1 MTAVDE
7 PGSSRADRDPLSRH
21 AADLYNDG
29 RLMPM
34 LRQLVR
40 TSCGLADAIGGSI
53 SVVDV
58 DAGRYTKIAEVGTA
72 CRLGQTFPLHEGVTG
87 RVLHRREPVILGT
100 YKEIA
105 SGHLA
110 ANHPAA
116 NGAVVAIPIW
126 WRGDIVAVNV
136 IFAGATRPFSMNE
149 VDHLELVTQV
159 VAPGLVN
166 AMDREMP
173 ATAPRRPSRGDVDT
187 ASQRAPGSVNDV
199 VLGLVDLAQ
208 KAAMDRGSGGGLHL
222 RVVDDSERPRL
233 LIRGDGLAEA
243 PQGTQPAE
251 VWHELVDAQ
260 DGLVSLQPA
269 GVPSAAEKPVEPVS
283 PFSVREK
290 EVANLL
296 ARGLSDRAVAQALHL
311 SPKTVEKH
319 VSAVLRKTGTTSRTA
334 AVVACIERG
343 WL

>member
-1 MTAVDE
+1 M
-7 PGSSRADRDPLSRH
+7 SRH
-21 AADLYNDG
+21 AADLYNDA

-58 DAGRYTKIAEVGTA
+58 HAGRYTKIAEVGTA

-87 RVLHRREPVILGT
+87 RVLKRREPVILGT
-100 YKEIA
+100 YREIGT
-105 SGHLA
+105 GHLA
-110 ANHPAA
+110 ADHPAS

-136 IFAGATRPFSMNE
+136 IFAGAARPFTMSE

-166 AMDREMP
+166 ALGREMP
-173 ATAPRRPSRGDVDT
+173 ASLNRLPVAAGQADGQQPGG
-187 ASQRAPGSVNDV
+187 GSVNQV
-199 VLGLVDLAQ
+199 LLGLVDLAQ
-208 KAAMDRGSGGGLHL
+208 RSAVDHAAGGLHV

-233 LIRGDGLAEA
+233 LIRRDGSGDRSAASGRADS
-243 PQGTQPAE
+243 
-251 VWHELVDAQ
+251 WHELVDAQ
-260 DGLVSLQPA
+260 DGAVRLRPA
-269 GVPSAAEKPVEPVS
+269 QADEGDGSGTHPPGSEHPES
-283 PFSVREK
+283 PFSVRER

-296 ARGLSDRAVAQALHL
+296 ARGLSDRVAAEQLCL

-319 VSAVLRKTGTTSRTA
+319 VSAILRKTGTTSRTA